1 MESMFTKRVNLGLSS
16 QKQLLELITDPY
28 LRLCV
33 WMEFSFNVVLISR
46 FMSLICSTP
55 LVCSFGEPADL
66 EKISPAL
73 HVSI

>member
-16 QKQLLELITDPY
+16 QKQLLELITDPC

-33 WMEFSFNVVLISR
+33 WMEFSFNVVLISS
-46 FMSLICSTP
+46 FTSLICNTP
-55 LVCSFGEPADL
+55 LMCSFGEPADL